1 MTRIDNIKKYAEQ
14 QKINAENKEIQ
25 EQQTR
30 ETLIAQ
36 VKGLKPRITEL
47 LETANACFENNLRIG
62 WEGDAKKIY
71 GKWDVC
77 GFTADSTYH
86 RVGFIVTHSNDK
98 KTTANIGI
106 LAGGAWGEWNFATN
120 GDDVVAYNSK
130 EFKEPLTAHLKQF
143 VEDFDDFEEYFYAY
157 VDKITGSVTDNTP
170 ANFDN
175 LLYNIAMLQKQ
186 EELLKNKLNSMGFLE
201 DYNWEITGLFEHCSV
216 SYRTLFDQ
224 KGNDLGTEVIG
235 EKDFYARIER
245 DPNTNDVFGEYF
257 YKVDKET
264 YVRVGVVNKRAK
276 E

>member
-1 MTRIDNIKKYAEQ
+1 MSRIDNIKKYAEQ
-14 QKINAENKEIQ
+14 ELNNAKNIAIQ
-25 EQQTR
+25 EQHTR

-36 VKGLKPRITEL
+36 IQALKPRIAEL
-47 LETANACFENNLRIG
+47 IETAQACVENGISLFGNENSRMANICIWDKIG
-62 WEGDAKKIY
+62 FI
-71 GKWDVC
+71 
-77 GFTADSTYH
+77 ADSSYH
-86 RVGFIVTHSNDK
+86 RVGFLRSNDEK
-98 KTTANIGI
+98 KEIVIMGI
-106 LAGGAWGEWNFATN
+106 LAGGVCGNWNFATD
-120 GDDVVAYNSK
+120 GDVIRDY
-130 EFKEPLTAHLKQF
+130 FGCDTREPSLQHLRQF
-143 VEDFDDFEEYFYAY
+143 VDEFDDFENAFYAY
-157 VDKITGSVTDNTP
+157 VDKVTGSVTDNTP

-175 LLYNIAMLQKQ
+175 LLYNIAKLQKQ

-201 DYNWEITGLFEHCSV
+201 EYNWEITGLFEHCSV

-264 YVRVGVVNKRAK
+264 YVRVGVVNKK